1 MVHAVKEGS
10 FFGGAVSP
18 FNYIRGSQA
27 GVTIGLVNYAWSVKG
42 VQLGLVNIVRDNPA
56 GLKVLP
62 IFNTSF

>member
-27 GVTIGLVNYAWSVKG
+27 AVTIGLVN
-42 VQLGLVNIVRDNPA
+42 IIRDNPA

-62 IFNTSF
+62 IFNASF